1 MQHVCV
7 MCDVYDR
14 DSLVCAF
21 GLGLSVYLSVCLSFS
36 IVFCEAQESMILTLS
51 SKFSQKNTSLSS
63 DFWEI
68 KHLSHFLSVPSDYHS
83 IRILTSPN
91 TRKKRSREFLKL
103 FLSKYTFCLG
113 VKIGGKIG
121 VSVGFSLVFI
131 VPLECFLSRY
141 GTRYGAIH
149 YLRS

>member
-51 SKFSQKNTSLSS
+51 SKCSQKIRPYRRIFGRLSTYLS
-63 DFWEI
+63 D
-68 KHLSHFLSVPSDYHS
+68 FLSVPSDYHS

-91 TRKKRSREFLKL
+91 TRKKRSREFLEL

-131 VPLECFLSRY
+131 MPLECFLSEV
-141 GTRYGAIH
+141 IH
-149 YLRS
+149 TFF